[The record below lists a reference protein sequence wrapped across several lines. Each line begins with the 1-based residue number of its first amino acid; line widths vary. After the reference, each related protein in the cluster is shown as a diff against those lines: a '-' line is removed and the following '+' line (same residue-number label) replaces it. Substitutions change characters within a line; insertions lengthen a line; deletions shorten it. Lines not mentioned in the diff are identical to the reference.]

1 MIFVTCY
8 WAVRRTF
15 EQAVVN
21 CRPADKTV
29 EFTVLGSKYEVTIP
43 IMVNTVPIAKDA
55 EIVVL
60 KESVEQT
67 TKRGNQ
73 GTVNQAAKKA
83 KK

>member
-1 MIFVTCY
+1 
-8 WAVRRTF
+8 
-15 EQAVVN
+15 
-21 CRPADKTV
+21 
-29 EFTVLGSKYEVTIP
+29 
-43 IMVNTVPIAKDA
+43 MVNTVPIAKDA